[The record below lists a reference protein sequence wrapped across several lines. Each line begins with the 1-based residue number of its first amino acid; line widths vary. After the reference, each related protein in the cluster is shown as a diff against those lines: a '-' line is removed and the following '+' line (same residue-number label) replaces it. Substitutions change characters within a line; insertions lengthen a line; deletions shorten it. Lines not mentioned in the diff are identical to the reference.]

1 MVGVFDGRY
10 FARDG
15 IEIIDFGPGE
25 GSEGHAPN
33 ESTPIAQLEQAARIQ
48 LRLLQTLLGVR

>member
-1 MVGVFDGRY
+1 VVGVFDGRY

-25 GSEGHAPN
+25 GHEGHAPN
-33 ESTPIAQLEQAARIQ
+33 ESTPLAQLEQAAQIQ
-48 LRLLQTLLGVR
+48 LHVLQSLLGIV